1 MSKKQIIGLVIFLVL
16 ILIIVG
22 IKFIGDKK
30 DSVSGKDLTTVYV
43 ATGGGKEGFIANEKV
58 VNIMENKY
66 RLNVVYDS
74 WSNGKL
80 IKNPL
85 VREDGTTKYDAMFC
99 SDQRFYDYYKL
110 SPNKSEGE
118 ADRYR
123 VLNGGL
129 TLNTPIVIY
138 SWGEVVDALE
148 KEKIVT
154 QKDGV
159 YYITDM
165 PKLLNYILTGK
176 KWSDIGLK
184 QLYGNIN
191 VASTDP
197 VTSSPGATYYGLLL
211 SIMCESS
218 INSKNLQTN
227 LPKLKEF
234 YEKSGYM
241 NNTPADLFEKYLKT
255 GMGGEPMIVD
265 YEKSIIE
272 FANSNPEGFEQVKK
286 DIRILYPTP
295 TIWNSHCIATFDENG
310 NQFYQAFE
318 DKEIQQVAWSEY
330 GFRTGITGGNY
341 DVTFNGLILDLS
353 KAYLNEKT
361 NITISTL
368 FGGVDLYLPDDVNIQ
383 IQSSNFLGGVDLHKR
398 ENKIENTKVI
408 YLNAR
413 CIFGGINIK

>member
-1 MSKKQIIGLVIFLVL
+1 MKKKQIIGIVIFVVLVL
-16 ILIIVG
+16 IIIG
-22 IKFIGDKK
+22 IKIFNDESSNSEKTEAN
-30 DSVSGKDLTTVYV
+30 LTTVYV
-43 ATGGGKEGFIANEKV
+43 ATGGGKEDFIADEEV
-58 VNIMENKY
+58 VNIMKNRY
-66 RLNVVYDS
+66 GLNIVYDT

-80 IKNPL
+80 IVNPL
-85 VREDGTTKYDAMFC
+85 VREDKTTKYDAMFC

-110 SPNKSEGE
+110 APNKEKGE
-118 ADRYR
+118 ADRYT

-148 KEKIVT
+148 KEGIVT

-165 PKLLNYILTGK
+165 DKLLNYILEGK
-176 KWSDIGLK
+176 KWSDIGLNE
-184 QLYGNIN
+184 LYGNIN
-191 VASTDP
+191 IASTDP

-211 SIMCESS
+211 SIMCENN
-218 INSKNLQTN
+218 INEENISTN

-272 FANSNPEGFEQVKK
+272 FANSNPDGFEQVKD

-295 TIWNSHCIATFDENG
+295 TIWNSHCIATFTDNG
-310 NQFYQAFE
+310 NKFYNAFE
-318 DKEIQQVAWSEY
+318 DKDIGQIAWSKY
-330 GFRTGITGGNY
+330 GFRTGITGGTY
-341 DVTFNGLILDLS
+341 DVSSFGIGVPQTINSTVSSLKMDVYNRLIE
-353 KAYLNEKT
+353 YLK
-361 NITISTL
+361 
-368 FGGVDLYLPDDVNIQ
+368 
-383 IQSSNFLGGVDLHKR
+383 
-398 ENKIENTKVI
+398 
-408 YLNAR
+408 
-413 CIFGGINIK
+413 

>member
-1 MSKKQIIGLVIFLVL
+1 M
-16 ILIIVG
+16 
-22 IKFIGDKK
+22 
-30 DSVSGKDLTTVYV
+30 
-43 ATGGGKEGFIANEKV
+43 
-58 VNIMENKY
+58 
-66 RLNVVYDS
+66 
-74 WSNGKL
+74 
-80 IKNPL
+80 
-85 VREDGTTKYDAMFC
+85 
-99 SDQRFYDYYKL
+99 
-110 SPNKSEGE
+110 
-118 ADRYR
+118 
-123 VLNGGL
+123 
-129 TLNTPIVIY
+129 
-138 SWGEVVDALE
+138 DALE

-176 KWSDIGLK
+176 KWSDIGLS

-218 INSKNLQTN
+218 INDKNLQTN

-295 TIWNSHCIATFDENG
+295 TIWNSHCIATFDESG
-310 NQFYQAFE
+310 NKFYQAFE
-318 DKEIQQVAWSEY
+318 DKEIQQIAWSEY

-341 DVTFNGLILDLS
+341 DVSGLEIGIPQ
-353 KAYLNEKT
+353 
-361 NITISTL
+361 NITSTVTSL
-368 FGGVDLYLPDDVNIQ
+368 KMDVYNQLIEYL
-383 IQSSNFLGGVDLHKR
+383 K
-398 ENKIENTKVI
+398 K
-408 YLNAR
+408 
-413 CIFGGINIK
+413 